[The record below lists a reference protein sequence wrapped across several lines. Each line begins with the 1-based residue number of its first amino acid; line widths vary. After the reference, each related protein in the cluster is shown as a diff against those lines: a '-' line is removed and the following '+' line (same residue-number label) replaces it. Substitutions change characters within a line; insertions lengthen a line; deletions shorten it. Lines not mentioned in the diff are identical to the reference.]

1 MGGETPMIGGL
12 GTADEA
18 TAQFGAITAILMVLV
33 LAFLTMG
40 AMDYYATEKTDEEIE
55 FARTMKNTKQGLIG
69 GRNGIEDSL
78 PEHTPP
84 EPDRVSMVAGLSSEG
99 AGTGERIRR
108 RELNADDEENQ
119 GEQGLKKKKK
129 KKDNDRDDK
138 FDKA

>member
-1 MGGETPMIGGL
+1 
-12 GTADEA
+12 
-18 TAQFGAITAILMVLV
+18 MVLV

-40 AMDYYATEKTDEEIE
+40 AMDYYASEKTDEEIE

-84 EPDRVSMVAGLSSEG
+84 QPDRVSMVAGLSSEG

-108 RELNADDEENQ
+108 RELSYQDEENQ
-119 GEQGLKKKKK
+119 AAEQVQKKKKK
-129 KKDNDRDDK
+129 KKDNDKDDK